1 MKKLT
6 NILFTVVVAMTFF
19 ACHDNETY
27 ADQKKKESAA
37 ISQFIQKKGIK
48 KISEKQFIEQG
59 YTTDVSKNEFVE
71 FSSTGIYMQIV
82 RKGTGKPI
90 GDGEKPTM
98 VLCRFDEYNLLTD
111 SLQLSNN
118 VLIYAG
124 DYDKFSV
131 KNTSGTYSA
140 SFVYGVMMTW
150 YKSSSVP
157 AGWLAPLPYINIG
170 RQDSEDSEV
179 AKVNIIVPHTQGHK
193 SASAGVYPCYYEI
206 TYQRS
211 N

>member
-1 MKKLT
+1 
-6 NILFTVVVAMTFF
+6 
-19 ACHDNETY
+19 
-27 ADQKKKESAA
+27 
-37 ISQFIQKKGIK
+37 
-48 KISEKQFIEQG
+48 
-59 YTTDVSKNEFVE
+59 
-71 FSSTGIYMQIV
+71 MQIV

-206 TYQRS
+206 TYQRG